1 MEAAARTGRG
11 NVRPTKIYATNCGR
25 QGHSKA
31 GCQSG
36 TVLSATSS
44 RKKAAPKEPRKT
56 IVQEQAPR
64 QDNMQIRNILDVK
77 VF

>member
-1 MEAAARTGRG
+1 MEAAAKTGRG

-36 TVLSATSS
+36 TVLSAKSS
-44 RKKAAPKEPRKT
+44 RKKAAPKEPFKT
-56 IVQEQAPR
+56 TVQEQAPK
-64 QDNMQIRNILDVK
+64 QHNFPIRNILHP
-77 VF
+77 